1 MLRDAML
8 DTARRCFNARTV
20 VRHQQ
25 HVGVLATLWYH
36 GLTTGCGWQTLG
48 EEYTDLFQCTSDGA
62 FPGAARRW
70 LLVLL
75 EALTPPLMERARA
88 HARRISTRRER
99 ERDEA
104 DEHARRRRNGD
115 DARTERGWNESG
127 DGEEDDAPSS
137 SFNTDVSSF
146 NTDALWDA
154 HRVRA
159 VLGKAAARLARV
171 ADDAALALFHPPTR
185 HPGSSTDAAA
195 AGAELT
201 DPTRGFL
208 TRLHL
213 AAFYARGRHYQVTK
227 RLAGVRYVFT
237 GHVGPEGRPGYG
249 LLGALLA
256 ARVAA
261 TAIGAAA
268 SAMAKK
274 DAGGGARGDGVG
286 VVSDGFV
293 VRGPDGEEIGG
304 GGGEAAGLGGGD
316 AAGEGKKCALCL
328 SPHDAATATPC
339 GHVFCWDCVASWCA
353 QKPECP
359 LCRAPSRPQQLV
371 RLGNMAL

>member
-75 EALTPPLMERARA
+75 EALTPPLMERARV

-104 DEHARRRRNGD
+104 DERRRRENGD
-115 DARTERGWNESG
+115 ARSG
-127 DGEEDDAPSS
+127 GRNASSDGGEDEAPSTMFDTVQHA
-137 SFNTDVSSF
+137 FNTE
-146 NTDALWDA
+146 ALWDA
-154 HRVRA
+154 HRLRA
-159 VLGKAAARLARV
+159 ILGKAAAKLASA
-171 ADDAALALFHPPTR
+171 ADDVALALFHPPR
-185 HPGSSTDAAA
+185 PSPGSTDTTA

-201 DPTRGFL
+201 EPTRGFL

-213 AAFYARGRHYQVTK
+213 AAFYARGHHYQVTK
-227 RLAGVRYVFT
+227 RVAGVRYVFA

-249 LLGALLA
+249 LLGAFLA
-256 ARVAA
+256 ARLAA

-268 SAMAKK
+268 SAMTEK
-274 DAGGGARGDGVG
+274 DAGRARRDSAGDASG
-286 VVSDGFV
+286 GFV
-293 VRGPDGEEIGG
+293 VRGPDGEEISGD
-304 GGGEAAGLGGGD
+304 EAAGAGDTAGGETR
-316 AAGEGKKCALCL
+316 EGKKCALCL

-371 RLGNMAL
+371 RLGNMAWRFE

>member
-115 DARTERGWNESG
+115 DDARPGRGWNESG
-127 DGEEDDAPSS
+127 DGGEDDAPS
-137 SFNTDVSSF
+137 SSF

-171 ADDAALALFHPPTR
+171 ADDAALALFHPLTR
-185 HPGSSTDAAA
+185 HPGSSTDAA

-213 AAFYARGRHYQVTK
+213 AAFYARGHHYQVTK
-227 RLAGVRYVFT
+227 RLAGTRYVFT

-249 LLGALLA
+249 LLGVLLA

-274 DAGGGARGDGVG
+274 DAGGGGARGDGVG
-286 VVSDGFV
+286 VVSGGFA

-304 GGGEAAGLGGGD
+304 GGDEAAGTGGGTPGT
-316 AAGEGKKCALCL
+316 AGKAGEGKKCALCL

>member
-8 DTARRCFNARTV
+8 DTARRCFDARTV

-25 HVGVLATLWYH
+25 NVGVLATLWYH

-48 EEYTDLFQCTSDGA
+48 EEYVDVFQCNANGE
-62 FPGAARRW
+62 FPGASRRW

-75 EALTPPLMERARA
+75 EALTPPLMERARV

-104 DEHARRRRNGD
+104 DEQRRRDNASDRSGGRGSVETGRD
-115 DARTERGWNESG
+115 ERGEQP
-127 DGEEDDAPSS
+127 AASS
-137 SFNTDVSSF
+137 SSSF

-159 VLGKAAARLARV
+159 VLGKAATRLARAV
-171 ADDAALALFHPPTR
+171 DDATLALFHPPPPA
-185 HPGSSTDAAA
+185 PGTDERPP
-195 AGAELT
+195 ELT
-201 DPTRGFL
+201 EPNRGFL
-208 TRLHL
+208 SRLHL
-213 AAFYARGRHYQVTK
+213 AAFYARGRHYQATK
-227 RLAGVRYVFT
+227 RIAGVRYVFA
-237 GHVGPEGRPGYG
+237 GQLGPEGRPRYG
-249 LLGALLA
+249 LLGVFLA
-256 ARVAA
+256 ARLAA
-261 TAIGAAA
+261 NAAG
-268 SAMAKK
+268 SAMTRKEDSTFGGLNGVSTAD
-274 DAGGGARGDGVG
+274 DAPG
-286 VVSDGFV
+286 GFV
-293 VRGPDGEEIGG
+293 IRGPDGEEMRTGDEPPRVSSNAD
-304 GGGEAAGLGGGD
+304 GEDGA
-316 AAGEGKKCALCL
+316 EGKKCALCL

-339 GHVFCWDCVASWCA
+339 GHVFCWECVASWCA

>member
-75 EALTPPLMERARA
+75 EALTPPLMERARV

-104 DEHARRRRNGD
+104 YERRRRENGD
-115 DARTERGWNESG
+115 ARSG
-127 DGEEDDAPSS
+127 GRNASSDGGEDDAPSTM
-137 SFNTDVSSF
+137 FNTVQNAF

-154 HRVRA
+154 HRLRA
-159 VLGKAAARLARV
+159 VLGKAAAKLARA
-171 ADDAALALFHPPTR
+171 ADDAALALFHPP
-185 HPGSSTDAAA
+185 PAVGSTDTAGTAG
-195 AGAELT
+195 GAELT

-213 AAFYARGRHYQVTK
+213 AAFYARGHHYQVTK
-227 RLAGVRYVFT
+227 RVAGVRYVFA
-237 GHVGPEGRPGYG
+237 GHVGPEGRPAYG
-249 LLGALLA
+249 LLGAFLA
-256 ARVAA
+256 ARLAA

-274 DAGGGARGDGVG
+274 DAGGARGDGAG
-286 VVSDGFV
+286 VASGGGFV
-293 VRGPDGEEIGG
+293 VRGPDGDESG
-304 GGGEAAGLGGGD
+304 GGGD
-316 AAGEGKKCALCL
+316 AAAVVGGGGEGKKCALCL
-328 SPHDAATATPC
+328 SPHEAATATPC